1 VRSLISVFSL
11 ISVLSLILSAGHRGG
26 LGEKGHRP
34 GGFRG
39 EG

>member
-1 VRSLISVFSL
+1 VSFVCSLISVFS
-11 ISVLSLILSAGHRGG
+11 VFSLILSAGHHGG

-39 EG
+39 DG